1 MSKSEDTHPYAVVLD
16 DEGQYSIW
24 PDDRELPPG
33 WRREGTS
40 GSESVCQAYLDQL
53 KAETRA
59 AALRHWMDEHK
70 NLADD

>member
-1 MSKSEDTHPYAVVLD
+1 MSESEDTHPYAVVLD
-16 DEGQYSIW
+16 DEGQYSIL

-40 GSESVCQAYLDQL
+40 GGKSVCQAYLGQL
-53 KAETRA
+53 RTETRA
-59 AALRHWMDEHK
+59 ASLRTGMDEHK